1 MKIPSGLHW
10 NRLRPRLRG
19 RAFTFARRLLAAA
32 LLVTAAVLL
41 TRPSPTGPALPRPAR
56 TEGPPSAALPAAP
69 GFSTVPVRLAD
80 AGVAELL
87 TRGTR
92 VDLVTL
98 EAGEQNRR
106 VLVSMA
112 TVVDVRSPPPA
123 GSRLLAA
130 ENKGPLVLIAVPAEL
145 APQVAALALRNPV
158 AVTLR

>member
-1 MKIPSGLHW
+1 MKIPSRFHW
-10 NRLRPRLRG
+10 NSLRRRLRG
-19 RAFTFARRLLAAA
+19 RTFTLARRLLAAG
-32 LLVTAAVLL
+32 LLVTAAVLA
-41 TRPSPTGPALPRPAR
+41 TRPTATGPAPPHAVQA
-56 TEGPPSAALPAAP
+56 ESPPSAVLPAGP

-106 VLVSMA
+106 VLASMA

-123 GSRLLAA
+123 GSHLLAT
-130 ENKGPLVLIAVPAEL
+130 ENKGPLVLLAVPAEL
-145 APQVAALALRNPV
+145 APEVAALALRNPV
-158 AVTLR
+158 AVALR

>member
-1 MKIPSGLHW
+1 MKIPSGFPW
-10 NRLRPRLRG
+10 NRLRSRLRG
-19 RAFTFARRLLAAA
+19 RTFTLARRLLAAA
-32 LLVTAAVLL
+32 LLVAAAVLL
-41 TRPSPTGPALPRPAR
+41 TRPSPTGPAPPHAARAEAPSSAVLP
-56 TEGPPSAALPAAP
+56 TAP

-112 TVVDVRSPPPA
+112 TVADVRSPPPA
-123 GSRLLAA
+123 GSRLLAT

-158 AVTLR
+158 AVILR

>member
-1 MKIPSGLHW
+1 L
-10 NRLRPRLRG
+10 
-19 RAFTFARRLLAAA
+19 ARRLLAVG
-32 LLVTAAVLL
+32 LLVTAAVLV
-41 TRPSPTGPALPRPAR
+41 TRPSVTGPAPPRAVR
-56 TEGPPSAALPAAP
+56 AESSPSAVLPVAP

-106 VLVSMA
+106 VLASMA
-112 TVVDVRSPPPA
+112 TVVDIRSPPPA
-123 GSRLLAA
+123 GSRLLAT
-130 ENKGPLVLIAVPAEL
+130 ENKGPLVLIAVPAEV